1 MSLLTVTVDFDQLL
15 IGDFIRVQHNINK
28 LSNLYKVIYCGFDE
42 LNPPDVI
49 KTSLVT
55 IIGIENIPISD
66 YVRIFTIE
74 YGTLFLYRSYT
85 NTQFELISRL

>member
-28 LSNLYKVIYCGFDE
+28 LSNLYKVIYCGFNE
-42 LNPPDVI
+42 LNHDII

>member
-1 MSLLTVTVDFDQLL
+1 MSLLTVTIDFDQLL

-28 LSNLYKVIYCGFDE
+28 LSSFYNVIYYGFAE
-42 LNPPDVI
+42 LNPDVI

-74 YGTLFLYRSYT
+74 YGILFLYRSF
-85 NTQFELISRL
+85 NINKFELISRL